1 MILSHTFYPPGWNFP
16 SDTHTQSSQAHTQ
29 APTHKE
35 ATLEINIFWHCDINC
50 RRSISVCL
58 SFRVWDGSF
67 TLIVT
72 DVILISTETLLL
84 GNKSRT
90 VYMLL
95 LHLTPES
102 TRGALVTRIPFSF
115 KKSLINSEYHQW
127 AKFSW
132 STGPAGRNNSKMSK
146 GMNNVDSLLIVEP
159 HVAFTPS
166 GFLDRWMTPGKVETY
181 RRLLLSFISHL
192 INQSVIIEVVEKVK
206 TLSGSSLCEDVM
218 LSCVCALDWC
228 DH

>member
-1 MILSHTFYPPGWNFP
+1 MRWFIHTYCHRRHLNFYRNFAP
-16 SDTHTQSSQAHTQ
+16 RKQKPDCLHAASTFNSREHT
-29 APTHKE
+29 
-35 ATLEINIFWHCDINC
+35 
-50 RRSISVCL
+50 
-58 SFRVWDGSF
+58 
-67 TLIVT
+67 
-72 DVILISTETLLL
+72 
-84 GNKSRT
+84 
-90 VYMLL
+90 
-95 LHLTPES
+95 
-102 TRGALVTRIPFSF
+102 GALVTRIPFPF

-146 GMNNVDSLLIVEP
+146 GMNNVDSLLIMEP

-166 GFLDRWMTPGKVETY
+166 GFLDRWVTPGKVETY
-181 RRLLLSFISHL
+181 RRLLLSFISHF

-228 DH
+228 RLSDH